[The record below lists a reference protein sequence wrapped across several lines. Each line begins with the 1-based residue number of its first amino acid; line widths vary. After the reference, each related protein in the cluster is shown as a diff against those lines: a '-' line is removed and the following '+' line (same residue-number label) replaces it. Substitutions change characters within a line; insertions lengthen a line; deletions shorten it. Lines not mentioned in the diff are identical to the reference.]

1 MCDRTIKM
9 KLKKGS
15 ILNEVN
21 SNTNS
26 IELTVYG
33 LDRLKTILQ
42 VMGVQPTKSNIERYS
57 NIIKDNADYILNKK
71 NVNK

>member
-9 KLKKGS
+9 KLNKDT

-26 IELTVYG
+26 IEFTVYG
-33 LDRLKTILQ
+33 LDRLKMMLE
-42 VMGVQPTKSNIERYS
+42 VMGVQPTKQNIERYS
-57 NIIKDNADYILNKK
+57 NILKDHINKENADK
-71 NVNK
+71 